1 MCSAGRDRQVVF
13 YDAIDRRRVVKR
25 IATSDR
31 LASVCFSSDGLTLAC
46 GSQDGVV
53 LVYDLRKTNQMLN
66 VLKGHER
73 TEVSGVQFMRKL
85 RSSGSFT
92 GQGIQPVEVGSR
104 VAGTGLADPLLDISN
119 GAKKEVRS
127 QKSSFGPKR
136 DSATIEEELKEGP
149 TSPMRVSPK
158 KGSFQGGGA
167 PRLRIDTSSL

>member
-13 YDAIDRRRVVKR
+13 YDAVDRRRVVKR

-73 TEVSGVQFMRKL
+73 SEVSGVQFMRKL

-92 GQGIQPVEVGSR
+92 QPVEGGTR
-104 VAGTGLADPLLDISN
+104 VTGAGLADPLLDISN
-119 GAKKEVRS
+119 GVKKESRS
-127 QKSSFGPKR
+127 QKGPFGPKR

-149 TSPMRVSPK
+149 TSAMRISPK
-158 KGSFQGGGA
+158 KGSFTSGGA
-167 PRLRIDTSSL
+167 PRLRIDTSAL